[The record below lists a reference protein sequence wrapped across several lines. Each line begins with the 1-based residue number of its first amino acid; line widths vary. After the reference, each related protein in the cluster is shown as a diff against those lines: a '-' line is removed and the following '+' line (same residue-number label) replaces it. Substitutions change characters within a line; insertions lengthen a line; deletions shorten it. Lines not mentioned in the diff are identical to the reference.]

1 MIRCIIQNAR
11 ESFSVELLFFSGS
24 SWWMAICA
32 TSVRCTLFLVFLP
45 VQYEY
50 QFALLGSRSK
60 DWNSLL
66 IDSIHPSCS
75 YDNQPTSLAP
85 FIFINFFGSPR
96 FPRYSDATSCST
108 QKGVNV
114 SLFDVII
121 SKGTRRWLSSRLW
134 RFYKWMRPLWR
145 EMRNNLTCL
154 MVSKRIFF
162 WCSSSLF
169 VLILSHSQPFSSLL

>member
-1 MIRCIIQNAR
+1 MHNTKCSWII
-11 ESFSVELLFFSGS
+11 FSRAFIFSGS

-85 FIFINFFGSPR
+85 FIFINFFGPPR

-162 WCSSSLF
+162 FGAVPLSLSWYSRTLNRFPPSCSS
-169 VLILSHSQPFSSLL
+169 